1 MGRVQGAGSGM
12 GGQFH
17 QAGNKENISIY
28 HQQLRKHHH
37 HSVPSVE
44 IIYCILQKKLP
55 FKKKN
60 PFWTKSLFCFHFSG
74 IHPRYRLVTNDPAP
88 KDDGYAMDYYLQE

>member
-1 MGRVQGAGSGM
+1 MASKSKSMGRVQGAGSGM

-17 QAGNKENISIY
+17 QAGNKENISKY

-55 FKKKN
+55 FKKKI
-60 PFWTKSLFCFHFSG
+60 PFGPSLFFVFISLEYIPETG
-74 IHPRYRLVTNDPAP
+74 
-88 KDDGYAMDYYLQE
+88 